1 MATFLIFGLKF
12 SKIFF
17 QKAEF
22 SNHEKPTFL
31 SIRALSQVFED
42 KNQKRAV
49 LFCSHQICEEIAK
62 KNCKNL
68 ENCRRSRDLNVEN
81 LCENPFRPTRDFRC
95 GQIRVRHIFHK
106 KFKIQSVVVAKCH
119 LIIILPKNYYPED
132 KKHEKTAIFPFLGF
146 D

>member
-1 MATFLIFGLKF
+1 M
-12 SKIFF
+12 
-17 QKAEF
+17 
-22 SNHEKPTFL
+22 
-31 SIRALSQVFED
+31 
-42 KNQKRAV
+42 KR
-49 LFCSHQICEEIAK
+49 LQK

-146 D
+146 DWGGHRLN

>member
-1 MATFLIFGLKF
+1 MKRL
-12 SKIFF
+12 
-17 QKAEF
+17 QK
-22 SNHEKPTFL
+22 T
-31 SIRALSQVFED
+31 D
-42 KNQKRAV
+42 
-49 LFCSHQICEEIAK
+49 
-62 KNCKNL
+62 CKNL

-81 LCENPFRPTRDFRC
+81 FCENPFRPTRDFRC

-146 D
+146 DWGGASP